1 MIKRELRVL
10 QMVKKQM
17 ENLNFFLGKCNLI
30 KQKGSICMR
39 ELKDKRSLSDNFGD
53 SIYICE
59 GN

>member
-1 MIKRELRVL
+1 MFFNGEETDGKL
-10 QMVKKQM
+10 K
-17 ENLNFFLGKCNLI
+17 FFLGKCNLI

>member
-1 MIKRELRVL
+1 M
-10 QMVKKQM
+10 
-17 ENLNFFLGKCNLI
+17 I